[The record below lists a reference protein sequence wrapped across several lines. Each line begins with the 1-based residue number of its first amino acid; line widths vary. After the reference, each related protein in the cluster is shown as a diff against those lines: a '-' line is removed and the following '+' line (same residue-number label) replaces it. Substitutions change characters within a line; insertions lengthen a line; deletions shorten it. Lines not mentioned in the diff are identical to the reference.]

1 MTTYYKATFSD
12 GQVFTRSTAGRS
24 YSHAHT
30 PHWRAAQWASTEA
43 LARKAAKGA
52 EIVPA
57 IEITRQ
63 EYTAINQENAS
74 RRAAT
79 LKSEGVA

>member
-12 GQVFTRSTAGRS
+12 GRVYTRSTAGRS

-30 PHWRAAQWASTEA
+30 PGWRAAQWASTEA

-52 EIVPA
+52 EIAPA
-57 IEITRQ
+57 IEITGPDYRVLKLK
-63 EYTAINQENAS
+63 EGKPS
-74 RRAAT
+74 R
-79 LKSEGVA
+79 K